1 MSPLWQWFAA
11 VIANRRDPGGGGEGR
26 GPVHNPPPPTPRC
39 RSRSHVGAGPY
50 GPVPGRGG
58 GGGGGGGGGCYIAFP
73 LGSPTSGPMGEDVR
87 AAVPPRGMDYGW
99 GDHPGWAVP
108 CGPPG
113 GVLVGGTRRVP
124 GPIQSRG
131 AETRLA
137 VAGPTVVRRKI
148 SEDYGE
154 ALLLQLASGKVGF
167 DPRTADRAG
176 GAVDS
181 PGVVRRGCVTHC
193 TVGRP

>member
-1 MSPLWQWFAA
+1 MSATLTWFACRYCEPA
-11 VIANRRDPGGGGEGR
+11 GPGGGGEGR
-26 GPVHNPPPPTPRC
+26 GQVHNPPPPPPAAAVAST
-39 RSRSHVGAGPY
+39 SALGLI

-58 GGGGGGGGGCYIAFP
+58 GGGGDGCCIAFP

-124 GPIQSRG
+124 GPVQSRG

-154 ALLLQLASGKVGF
+154 VLLLQLASG
-167 DPRTADRAG
+167 
-176 GAVDS
+176 
-181 PGVVRRGCVTHC
+181 
-193 TVGRP
+193 